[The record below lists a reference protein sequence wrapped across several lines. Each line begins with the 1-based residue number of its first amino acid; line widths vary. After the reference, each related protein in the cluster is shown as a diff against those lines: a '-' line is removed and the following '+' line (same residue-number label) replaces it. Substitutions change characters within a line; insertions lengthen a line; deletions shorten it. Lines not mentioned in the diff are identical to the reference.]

1 MCMLRRRPQVKK
13 EITKATL
20 ARTQQTSAKK
30 KPAKKKAAKKPAKKK
45 AKKPKKKAK
54 KKKKKKKKKKA
65 KKKKKKKKK
74 KAKKTKYPGG
84 KRPKGVH
91 KSKASIAAG
100 KKVAAAMKKKGVGLF
115 AVKTLSADL
124 AAICGKTKMP
134 RTEVTKALW
143 GYIKKN
149 KLNKGRTITP
159 DAKLKKVL
167 PAASSAGCAFRTDC
181 ILMYSVARAETWF
194 LQAHPLG
201 IEVLPQGL
209 RVLWVSRRGQSRSD
223 TFALPPRLSMFKMPG
238 MLKKHIK

>member
-1 MCMLRRRPQVKK
+1 MCILRRRPQVKK

-30 KPAKKKAAKKPAKKK
+30 KPAKKKAAKKPTKK
-45 AKKPKKKAK
+45 AKKPKKKKA

-74 KAKKTKYPGG
+74 KKVVKYPGG

-100 KKVAAAMKKKGVGLF
+100 KKIAAAQKKKGVGLF
-115 AVKTLSADL
+115 ATKTLSADL
-124 AAICGKTKMP
+124 AAICGKTKMSRP
-134 RTEVTKALW
+134 EMTKALW

-167 PAASSAGCAFRTDC
+167 PSNSSAGCAFRTDC
-181 ILMYSVARAETWF
+181 
-194 LQAHPLG
+194 
-201 IEVLPQGL
+201 
-209 RVLWVSRRGQSRSD
+209 
-223 TFALPPRLSMFKMPG
+223 
-238 MLKKHIK
+238 ML

>member
-1 MCMLRRRPQVKK
+1 LSMEPELAIVVVETGKVKK

-30 KPAKKKAAKKPAKKK
+30 KPAKKKAAKKPTKK
-45 AKKPKKKAK
+45 AKKPKKKKAK
-54 KKKKKKKKKKA
+54 KKKAKKKKKKKKKKA

-74 KAKKTKYPGG
+74 KKVVKYPGG

-100 KKVAAAMKKKGVGLF
+100 KKIAAAQKKKGVGLF
-115 AVKTLSADL
+115 ATKTLSADL
-124 AAICGKTKMP
+124 AAICGKTKMSRP
-134 RTEVTKALW
+134 EMTKALW
-143 GYIKKN
+143 AYIKKN

-167 PAASSAGCAFRTDC
+167 PAAS
-181 ILMYSVARAETWF
+181 
-194 LQAHPLG
+194 
-201 IEVLPQGL
+201 
-209 RVLWVSRRGQSRSD
+209 
-223 TFALPPRLSMFKMPG
+223 LSMFKMPG